1 MPSVVVTSAG
11 LAALLNAEQNGT
23 LPVKIAKFG
32 LGTGNYTPTADKTA
46 LQSKFKEI
54 TALSGGAVGDN
65 VIHVTMTDASAD
77 AYTANEV
84 GVYLE
89 DGTLFALSSQPVGS
103 ILQKAA
109 GSQALL
115 SLDLVLQGGTGGVT
129 VSGGT
134 NFFNPP
140 ATTTTAGVVKLA
152 SLAEITAGTDTTKAC
167 TPMGVWNFVKN
178 YVASAIDSLKT
189 LLRAEIAAASLAA
202 VPIGTM
208 LPYAGG
214 EVPEGFLLCNG
225 ASLSRTEYPELF
237 AAIGDRWGSD
247 SSSTFKLPDTHHRFF
262 EGTTVL
268 SEIGQYVQAGLP
280 NSKGRSS
287 WQLGCGGISES
298 GSNLYYDGA
307 LSVEKSGTR
316 QCAPVTTMVAPG
328 DITIRLDLSQGN
340 AIYSDAVTTV
350 RPEAL
355 RAYCLIRYS

>member
-23 LPVKIAKFG
+23 LPVKITKFG

-65 VIHVTMTDASAD
+65 VIHVTMTDASSD

-89 DGTLFALSSQPVGS
+89 DGTLFAVSSQPVGA

-152 SLAEITAGTDTTKAC
+152 SLDEITAGTNTTKAC
-167 TPMGVWNFVKN
+167 TPMGVWKFVKN
-178 YVASAIDSLKT
+178 YVANAIDSLKT
-189 LLRAEIAAASLAA
+189 LLRAEIAAACLAA

-247 SSSTFKLPDTHHRFF
+247 SSSTFKLPDTHHRVF

-268 SEIGQYVQAGLP
+268 SEVGKYVEAGLP
-280 NSKGRSS
+280 NNYGTFTFYRGGEANGAAGGFFFNESPCTSS
-287 WQLGCGGISES
+287 YSM
-298 GSNLYYDGA
+298 
-307 LSVEKSGTR
+307 
-316 QCAPVTTMVAPG
+316 TTAAPG
-328 DITIRLDLSQGN
+328 
-340 AIYSDAVTTV
+340 TTGTELNFGASKCSSLYGASNTV
-350 RPEAL
+350 QVAGL
-355 RAYCLIRYS
+355 FVQCLIRYAA

>member
-167 TPMGVWNFVKN
+167 TPMGVWRFVKN

-280 NSKGRSS
+280 NITGYLNAAN
-287 WQLGCGGISES
+287 LGNVPIEFVETAT
-298 GSNLYYDGA
+298 GA
-307 LSVEKSGTR
+307 LRVGRYSTGKAV
-316 QCAPVTTMVAPG
+316 P
-328 DITIRLDLSQGN
+328 DIDQSIQKIVNDFSFNATLSS
-340 AIYSDAVTTV
+340 AIYGGATTV
-350 RPEAL
+350 QTASL
-355 RAYCLIRYS
+355 RAYTLIRYA

>member
-11 LAALLNAEQNGT
+11 FAALLNAEQNGT

-167 TPMGVWNFVKN
+167 TPMGVWSFVKN

-280 NSKGRSS
+280 NSR
-287 WQLGCGGISES
+287 GGSPYIHTTNATTGS
-298 GSNLYYDGA
+298 GSISWDIQNGDNILQTYTQPNQKACANISLNL
-307 LSVEKSGTR
+307 
-316 QCAPVTTMVAPG
+316 QN
-328 DITIRLDLSQGN
+328 GN
-340 AIYSDAVTTV
+340 ALFGASDTV
-350 RPEAL
+350 QPKAL
-355 RAYCLIRYS
+355 RSYCLIRYE

>member
-189 LLRAEIAAASLAA
+189 LLRAEIAAANLAA

-268 SEIGQYVQAGLP
+268 SEIGKYVQAGLP
-280 NSKGRSS
+280 NITGRITYSAANDPRASS
-287 WQLGCGGISES
+287 
-298 GSNLYYDGA
+298 YDGA
-307 LSVEKSGTR
+307 SALYYAYPDQEVKTQYDYSTENKIPADPAIDASRVSSLY
-316 QCAPVTTMVAPG
+316 QN
-328 DITIRLDLSQGN
+328 DLTEVRVN
-340 AIYSDAVTTV
+340 A
-350 RPEAL
+350 L
-355 RAYCLIRYS
+355 LGLNLIKAF

>member
-1 MPSVVVTSAG
+1 M
-11 LAALLNAEQNGT
+11 
-23 LPVKIAKFG
+23 
-32 LGTGNYTPTADKTA
+32 
-46 LQSKFKEI
+46 
-54 TALSGGAVGDN
+54 
-65 VIHVTMTDASAD
+65 
-77 AYTANEV
+77 
-84 GVYLE
+84 
-89 DGTLFALSSQPVGS
+89 SSQPVGS

-280 NSKGRSS
+280 NITGQLFDIHGGTWLGGNGSFSYIKNGSLSTQDTEGSFCYGNFTFDASKSS
-287 WQLGCGGISES
+287 SLF
-298 GSNLYYDGA
+298 GA
-307 LSVEKSGTR
+307 S
-316 QCAPVTTMVAPG
+316 TTNQV
-328 DITIRLDLSQGN
+328 S
-340 AIYSDAVTTV
+340 S
-350 RPEAL
+350 L
-355 RAYCLIRYS
+355 RGYWLIRF

>member
-23 LPVKIAKFG
+23 LPVKITKFG

-152 SLAEITAGTDTTKAC
+152 SLAEITAGTDSTKAC

-189 LLRAEIAAASLAA
+189 LLRAEIAAACLAA

-268 SEIGQYVQAGLP
+268 SEVGQYIEAGLP
-280 NSKGRSS
+280 NSTFSFSLHNVQGASLIYPNIEGSCKPRGPQSS
-287 WQLGCGGISES
+287 KHQQLE
-298 GSNLYYDGA
+298 NLSDSPSYQGLAYDASIGNSIFGA
-307 LSVEKSGTR
+307 SS
-316 QCAPVTTMVAPG
+316 
-328 DITIRLDLSQGN
+328 
-340 AIYSDAVTTV
+340 TV
-350 RPEAL
+350 QPAGL
-355 RAYCLIRYS
+355 YGLCLVRAYQA

>member
-280 NSKGRSS
+280 NIWGSFKIVSSNDRWAIEDPTGVFASQEYMEIRSTGSLAFGRSLPS
-287 WQLGCGGISES
+287 L
-298 GSNLYYDGA
+298 L
-307 LSVEKSGTR
+307 
-316 QCAPVTTMVAPG
+316 TMS
-328 DITIRLDLSQGN
+328 LNKQNSL
-340 AIYSDAVTTV
+340 YSDVDTV
-350 RPEAL
+350 QPAGIY
-355 RAYCLIRYS
+355 AQYLIRYV

>member
-54 TALSGGAVGDN
+54 TALSGGAVDDN

-115 SLDLVLQGGTGGVT
+115 SLDLVLRGGTGGVT

-247 SSSTFKLPDTHHRFF
+247 SSSTCL
-262 EGTTVL
+262 
-268 SEIGQYVQAGLP
+268 
-280 NSKGRSS
+280 
-287 WQLGCGGISES
+287 
-298 GSNLYYDGA
+298 LYTSPSPRD
-307 LSVEKSGTR
+307 
-316 QCAPVTTMVAPG
+316 
-328 DITIRLDLSQGN
+328 
-340 AIYSDAVTTV
+340 
-350 RPEAL
+350 
-355 RAYCLIRYS
+355 

>member
-23 LPVKIAKFG
+23 LPVKITKFG

-65 VIHVTMTDASAD
+65 VIHVTMTDASSD

-89 DGTLFALSSQPVGS
+89 DGTLFALSSQPVGA

-152 SLAEITAGTDTTKAC
+152 SLDEITAGTNTTKAC
-167 TPMGVWNFVKN
+167 TPMGVWKFVKN

-189 LLRAEIAAASLAA
+189 LLRAEIATACLAA

-247 SSSTFKLPDTHHRFF
+247 SSSTFKLPDSHHRVF

-268 SEIGQYVQAGLP
+268 DEVGNYVEAGLP
-280 NSKGRSS
+280 NIPGNISHLREQGQPQPNGAFQSY
-287 WQLGCGGISES
+287 GCDYGVEIVRKAGES
-298 GSNLYYDGA
+298 RPYAWETVKFLANLV
-307 LSVEKSGTR
+307 STV
-316 QCAPVTTMVAPG
+316 
-328 DITIRLDLSQGN
+328 
-340 AIYSDAVTTV
+340 YSDTVTTV
-350 RPEAL
+350 QPASL
-355 RAYCLIRYS
+355 RMHCLIRYQ

>member
-280 NSKGRSS
+280 NSTGRFRSDNLGYLRMCVLTDGDAFYSSDPYPRNKIFGENSTEQQNSLVNFDLSRSS
-287 WQLGCGGISES
+287 TLF
-298 GSNLYYDGA
+298 GA
-307 LSVEKSGTR
+307 SDTVQPKS
-316 QCAPVTTMVAPG
+316 
-328 DITIRLDLSQGN
+328 
-340 AIYSDAVTTV
+340 
-350 RPEAL
+350 L
-355 RAYCLIRYS
+355 RALCLICAYQA

>member
-11 LAALLNAEQNGT
+11 LAALVNAEQNGT
-23 LPVKIAKFG
+23 LPVKITKFG
-32 LGTGNYTPTADKTA
+32 LGTGNYSPTVDKTA
-46 LQSKFKEI
+46 LQSQFKEI

-65 VIHVTMTDASAD
+65 VIHVTMTDASSD

-89 DGTLFALSSQPVGS
+89 DGTLFALSSQPVGA

-109 GSQALL
+109 GSQAML

-134 NFFNPP
+134 NFVNPP

-152 SLAEITAGTDTTKAC
+152 SLDEITAGTNTTKAC

-189 LLRAEIAAASLAA
+189 LLRAEIAAACLAA

-247 SSSTFKLPDTHHRFF
+247 SASTFKLPDTHHRFF

-268 SEIGQYVQAGLP
+268 SEVGKYVEAGLP
-280 NSKGRSS
+280 NITGRITYSAANDPRADSYDGNSALYYAYPDQAVKTQYDYSTENKIPADPAIDASRSS
-287 WQLGCGGISES
+287 S
-298 GSNLYYDGA
+298 LYQNGLTEVRVNA
-307 LSVEKSGTR
+307 LFG
-316 QCAPVTTMVAPG
+316 M
-328 DITIRLDLSQGN
+328 
-340 AIYSDAVTTV
+340 Y
-350 RPEAL
+350 
-355 RAYCLIRYS
+355 LIRSH

>member
-23 LPVKIAKFG
+23 LPVKITKFG

-189 LLRAEIAAASLAA
+189 LLRAEIAAACLAA

-268 SEIGQYVQAGLP
+268 SEVGQYIEAGLP
-280 NSKGRSS
+280 NSTFSFSLHNVQGASLIYPNIEGSCKPRGPQSS
-287 WQLGCGGISES
+287 KHQQLE
-298 GSNLYYDGA
+298 NLSDSPSYQGLAYDASIGNSIFGA
-307 LSVEKSGTR
+307 SS
-316 QCAPVTTMVAPG
+316 
-328 DITIRLDLSQGN
+328 
-340 AIYSDAVTTV
+340 TV
-350 RPEAL
+350 QPAGL
-355 RAYCLIRYS
+355 YGLCLVRAYQA

>member
-280 NSKGRSS
+280 NSAGGFACYSYTGAASWGNIVVVQGDNQQFSLVLDPTTDNVRNTQVNISLNQNSS
-287 WQLGCGGISES
+287 IYQNGI
-298 GSNLYYDGA
+298 
-307 LSVEKSGTR
+307 
-316 QCAPVTTMVAPG
+316 
-328 DITIRLDLSQGN
+328 
-340 AIYSDAVTTV
+340 TTV
-350 RPEAL
+350 QPEAVMFQ
-355 RAYCLIRYS
+355 CLIRYAA

>member
-280 NSKGRSS
+280 NSTGRFRSDNLGYLRMCVLTDGDAFYSSDPYPRNKIFGENSTEQQNSLVNFDLSRSS
-287 WQLGCGGISES
+287 TLF
-298 GSNLYYDGA
+298 GA
-307 LSVEKSGTR
+307 SDTVQPKS
-316 QCAPVTTMVAPG
+316 
-328 DITIRLDLSQGN
+328 
-340 AIYSDAVTTV
+340 
-350 RPEAL
+350 L
-355 RAYCLIRYS
+355 RALCLIRAYQA

>member
-189 LLRAEIAAASLAA
+189 LLRAEIAAASSAA

-280 NSKGRSS
+280 NILGKGQWSRGGGGTDSTGPIVSS
-287 WQLGCGGISES
+287 S
-298 GSNLYYDGA
+298 GSLIVQKG
-307 LSVEKSGTR
+307 GTS
-316 QCAPVTTMVAPG
+316 QTDSPGIDAPG
-328 DITIRLDLSQGN
+328 DMILEINASLSNQVYG
-340 AIYSDAVTTV
+340 ASETV
-350 RPEAL
+350 QPAGL
-355 RAYCLIRYS
+355 YGLNLIRAYQ

>member
-11 LAALLNAEQNGT
+11 LAALVNAEQNGT
-23 LPVKIAKFG
+23 LPVKITKFG
-32 LGTGNYTPTADKTA
+32 LGTGNYSPTVDKTA
-46 LQSKFKEI
+46 LQSQFKEI

-65 VIHVTMTDASAD
+65 VIHVTMTDASSD

-89 DGTLFALSSQPVGS
+89 DGTLFALSSQPVGA

-109 GSQALL
+109 GSQAML

-140 ATTTTAGVVKLA
+140 STTTTAGVVKLA
-152 SLAEITAGTDTTKAC
+152 SLDEITAGTNTTKAC

-189 LLRAEIAAASLAA
+189 LLRAEIAAACLAA

-247 SSSTFKLPDTHHRFF
+247 SSNTFKLPDTHHRVF

-268 SEIGQYVQAGLP
+268 SEVGQYIEAGLP
-280 NSKGRSS
+280 NIKGRLSFLPS
-287 WQLGCGGISES
+287 FGEQAGGLDA
-298 GSNLYYDGA
+298 LYYYAPTQTRMQVAQETANNIPCDPCIDASRSSSLYQDNLTEIKVNA
-307 LSVEKSGTR
+307 LFG
-316 QCAPVTTMVAPG
+316 
-328 DITIRLDLSQGN
+328 LN
-340 AIYSDAVTTV
+340 
-350 RPEAL
+350 
-355 RAYCLIRYS
+355 LIKAF

>member
-23 LPVKIAKFG
+23 LPVKITKFG

-65 VIHVTMTDASAD
+65 VIHVTMTDASSD

-89 DGTLFALSSQPVGS
+89 DGTLFALSSQPVGA

-152 SLAEITAGTDTTKAC
+152 SLDEITAGTNTTKAC
-167 TPMGVWNFVKN
+167 TPMGVWKFVKN

-189 LLRAEIAAASLAA
+189 LLRAEIATACLAA

-225 ASLSRTEYPELF
+225 ASNAAVINFDASLSNPIF
-237 AAIGDRWGSD
+237 GASD
-247 SSSTFKLPDTHHRFF
+247 TVQTSSMR
-262 EGTTVL
+262 
-268 SEIGQYVQAGLP
+268 GL
-280 NSKGRSS
+280 
-287 WQLGCGGISES
+287 
-298 GSNLYYDGA
+298 
-307 LSVEKSGTR
+307 
-316 QCAPVTTMVAPG
+316 
-328 DITIRLDLSQGN
+328 
-340 AIYSDAVTTV
+340 
-350 RPEAL
+350 
-355 RAYCLIRYS
+355 CLIRAYQS

>member
-23 LPVKIAKFG
+23 LPVKITKFG

-65 VIHVTMTDASAD
+65 VIHVTMTDASSD

-89 DGTLFALSSQPVGS
+89 DGTLFALSSQPVGA

-152 SLAEITAGTDTTKAC
+152 SLDEITA
-167 TPMGVWNFVKN
+167 
-178 YVASAIDSLKT
+178 
-189 LLRAEIAAASLAA
+189 
-202 VPIGTM
+202 
-208 LPYAGG
+208 
-214 EVPEGFLLCNG
+214 
-225 ASLSRTEYPELF
+225 
-237 AAIGDRWGSD
+237 
-247 SSSTFKLPDTHHRFF
+247 
-262 EGTTVL
+262 
-268 SEIGQYVQAGLP
+268 
-280 NSKGRSS
+280 
-287 WQLGCGGISES
+287 
-298 GSNLYYDGA
+298 
-307 LSVEKSGTR
+307 
-316 QCAPVTTMVAPG
+316 
-328 DITIRLDLSQGN
+328 
-340 AIYSDAVTTV
+340 
-350 RPEAL
+350 
-355 RAYCLIRYS
+355 

>member
-23 LPVKIAKFG
+23 LPVKITKFG

-65 VIHVTMTDASAD
+65 VIHVTMTDASSD

-89 DGTLFALSSQPVGS
+89 DGTLFALSSQPVGA

-140 ATTTTAGVVKLA
+140 ATTTTAGVAKLA
-152 SLAEITAGTDTTKAC
+152 SLAEITAGTDTTKIC
-167 TPMGVWNFVKN
+167 TPMGVFNFVKN
-178 YVASAIDSLKT
+178 YVASAIESLKT
-189 LLRAEIAAASLAA
+189 LLRAEIAAACLAA

-268 SEIGQYVQAGLP
+268 SEVGQYVQAGLP
-280 NSKGRSS
+280 NIWGRGQWTRGGGGTDSS
-287 WQLGCGGISES
+287 GPEVYSS
-298 GSNLYYDGA
+298 GSVIVQKG
-307 LSVEKSGTR
+307 GTT
-316 QCAPVTTMVAPG
+316 QTASIENVAPG
-328 DITIRLDLSQGN
+328 DIILEINASLSNQVYG
-340 AIYSDAVTTV
+340 ASETV
-350 RPEAL
+350 QPTGL
-355 RAYCLIRYS
+355 YGLYLIRAYQ

>member
-280 NSKGRSS
+280 NNTA
-287 WQLGCGGISES
+287 LH
-298 GSNLYYDGA
+298 NLYYYNAGPETQGGA
-307 LSVEKSGTR
+307 A
-316 QCAPVTTMVAPG
+316 QVTF
-328 DITIRLDLSQGN
+328 SNHN
-340 AIYSDAVTTV
+340 AFDPFLTKDNTSFGVVNFDASRCSSLYGASTTV
-350 RPEAL
+350 QPKTMRAL
-355 RAYCLIRYS
+355 CLIRADEA

>member
-23 LPVKIAKFG
+23 LPVKITKFG

-65 VIHVTMTDASAD
+65 VIHVTMTDASSD

-89 DGTLFALSSQPVGS
+89 DGTLFALSSQPVGA

-140 ATTTTAGVVKLA
+140 ATTTTAGVAKLA
-152 SLAEITAGTDTTKAC
+152 SLAEITAGTDTTKIC
-167 TPMGVWNFVKN
+167 TPMGVFNFVKN
-178 YVASAIDSLKT
+178 YVASAIESLKT
-189 LLRAEIAAASLAA
+189 LLRAEIAAACLAA

-268 SEIGQYVQAGLP
+268 SEVGQYVQAGLP
-280 NSKGRSS
+280 NIPGRFSAFGNDQSTISDKGAFTVTKTVENN
-287 WQLGCGGISES
+287 LS
-298 GSNLYYDGA
+298 GSEDPYI
-307 LSVEKSGTR
+307 ER
-316 QCAPVTTMVAPG
+316 
-328 DITIRLDLSQGN
+328 GN
-340 AIYSDAVTTV
+340 YFLFNASNGNSIYSSDCDTV
-350 RPEAL
+350 QPKSMRGQF
-355 RAYCLIRYS
+355 LIRYE

>member
-280 NSKGRSS
+280 NIFGEWAYTWANSKNSQILGAAYFKNPDATSS
-287 WQLGCGGISES
+287 FSVSPNNPGSGQLGFDASHV
-298 GSNLYYDGA
+298 SNLYQNN
-307 LSVEKSGTR
+307 LNEVR
-316 QCAPVTTMVAPG
+316 V
-328 DITIRLDLSQGN
+328 N
-340 AIYSDAVTTV
+340 AIFGM
-350 RPEAL
+350 
-355 RAYCLIRYS
+355 CLIRSHEV

>member
-23 LPVKIAKFG
+23 LPVKITKFG

-65 VIHVTMTDASAD
+65 VIHVTMTDASSD

-89 DGTLFALSSQPVGS
+89 DGTLFALSSQPVGA

-152 SLAEITAGTDTTKAC
+152 SLDEITAGTNTTKAC
-167 TPMGVWNFVKN
+167 TPMGVWKFVKN

-189 LLRAEIAAASLAA
+189 LLRAEIATACLAA

-247 SSSTFKLPDTHHRFF
+247 SSSTFKLPDSHHRVF

-268 SEIGQYVQAGLP
+268 DEVGNYVEAGLP
-280 NSKGRSS
+280 NILGTVSGIKFKNAAPSTGCFSQDGEDFNTGISTDNPNPAQSYAWSRPDFIASRSS
-287 WQLGCGGISES
+287 PIYGLSETVQTAS
-298 GSNLYYDGA
+298 
-307 LSVEKSGTR
+307 
-316 QCAPVTTMVAPG
+316 
-328 DITIRLDLSQGN
+328 IRTLCL
-340 AIYSDAVTTV
+340 V
-350 RPEAL
+350 
-355 RAYCLIRYS
+355 RAYQA